1 MALFSTVIVFSLAED
16 ESVVLAQMGV
26 VSPFD
31 IPQMDDF
38 LESLGIPVV
47 ETLNLGY
54 LTAVPICTVA

>member
-54 LTAVPICTVA
+54 LTAVPICTGA